1 MSILVTGF
9 LPYGGRDS
17 NPTARLAE
25 ALDGSVIA
33 GHSVTS
39 RLLPVDLGIVTQELP
54 AILDAVS
61 ADIVLSFGLWPGEAV
76 LRLEQVAVNH
86 SRFELRDLKG
96 VKSLGPV
103 REGRAKAYL
112 TGLPI
117 EAMQRTLRADGI
129 PCRISGTAGS
139 YLCNALFYLV
149 SDECARRGCG
159 RVGFMHLPYSPEQ
172 VAALLD
178 DVETREELE
187 QHQRADLAS
196 MSFDMMERGARLA
209 LSCAVESLN
218 E

>member
-9 LPYGGRDS
+9 QAYGGRS
-17 NPTARLAE
+17 GNPAALLAE
-25 ALDGSVIA
+25 ALDGSVIG

-39 RLLPVDLGIVTQELP
+39 RVLPVDLDAVTQEIP
-54 AILDAVS
+54 AILDVVS
-61 ADIVLSFGLWPGEAV
+61 PDIVLSFGLWPGEAV
-76 LRLEQVAVNH
+76 LRLEEVAVNH
-86 SRFELRDLKG
+86 SRFELRDHKG

-103 REGRAKAYL
+103 REGRPQAHL

-117 EAMQRTLRADGI
+117 GAMQRRLRADGI
-129 PCRISGTAGS
+129 PCRISGTAGG
-139 YLCNALFYLV
+139 YLCNALFYLM
-149 SDECARRGCG
+149 SDECARRSRG
-159 RVGFMHLPYSPEQ
+159 RVGFMHLPYLPEQ

-178 DVETREELE
+178 DVETSEELE

-196 MSFDMMERGARLA
+196 MSFDVMERGVMLA